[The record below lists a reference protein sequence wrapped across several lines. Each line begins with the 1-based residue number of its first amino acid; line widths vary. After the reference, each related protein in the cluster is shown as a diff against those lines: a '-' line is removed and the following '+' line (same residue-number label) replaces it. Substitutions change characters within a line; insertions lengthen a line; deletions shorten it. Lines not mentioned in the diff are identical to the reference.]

1 MVGGF
6 VSIYVAVTWTFLPGA
21 LHWIVPLVMGM
32 LAGMAW
38 GMLVGIFK
46 AFLNVH
52 EVITSIMLNYI
63 AMYGVNFLVKN
74 SHLYDMLR
82 NQTVNV
88 PAGSM
93 LPKAG
98 LDQIFLIMKGNF
110 RDVSSVN
117 AGIFIAVGV
126 AVVIYIL
133 LEKTIFGFELRAVGH
148 NRHASRYAGISEKKA
163 IITSM
168 AIAGALSG
176 IAGATMY
183 LAPASGMHMHVE
195 EVLAAQGFNGIA
207 VALLGLSNPI
217 GIIFTGLFVA
227 HITVGGSYLQSLR
240 YMKEIIDVIIGL
252 IIYFSAFS
260 LLMRDVLR
268 NIRKKQKHAEP
279 EVQGK
284 EEQPV

>member
-1 MVGGF
+1 MNGADAMVKCLAAEGVEYVFGYPGVAICPF
-6 VSIYVAVTWTFLPGA
+6 YNSILQTDIHTVLIRQEQCAAHAASG
-21 LHWIVPLVMGM
+21 
-32 LAGMAW
+32 
-38 GMLVGIFK
+38 
-46 AFLNVH
+46 
-52 EVITSIMLNYI
+52 
-63 AMYGVNFLVKN
+63 
-74 SHLYDMLR
+74 YDR
-82 NQTVNV
+82 IS
-88 PAGSM
+88 G
-93 LPKAG
+93 K
-98 LDQIFLIMKGNF
+98 
-110 RDVSSVN
+110 
-117 AGIFIAVGV
+117 VGV

-207 VALLGLSNPI
+207 VALLRLSNPI